1 MMLETE
7 RRGSLGVEHE
17 GVFDDAGSPPGSS
30 PPPRGNL
37 DWASF
42 SAAFFP
48 GRRRHDLEALTAY
61 GAYRSAQ
68 DLGARPGDGP

>member
-1 MMLETE
+1 MMLETQKP
-7 RRGSLGVEHE
+7 RSLGVEQE
-17 GVFDDAGSPPGSS
+17 GVFDAEGPPRGS
-30 PPPRGNL
+30 PPPRDIL

-61 GAYRSAQ
+61 GAYRSAR
-68 DLGARPGDGP
+68 DLDARSGDGP